1 MLQVAAY
8 CRVSTDKEDQAN
20 SFEAQQRYFREY
32 IQRQPDWELQGIYA
46 DEGFSGT
53 STNKRVEFNKMLH
66 AAELGQIDLIVT
78 KEVSRFTR
86 NTVDALQI
94 TRELRR
100 RGVGVLFL
108 NDSLDTRTNDG
119 ELRLTIMSSFA
130 QDESRRTS
138 ERSKWGQMR
147 SMEKG
152 VVFGGSLLGYDVIG
166 GKMTVN
172 PEGAEV
178 VRLIFHKYLQERK
191 GCSTIARELREA
203 GILSSKGNCLWSSAT
218 VTKILKNEKYCGDL
232 IQKKTYTPDFLT
244 HEKKYNHGKEPLV
257 ELKDHHEPIIDR
269 ETWQAVQRELS
280 RRNRATGCGGH
291 GNRYPLSG
299 KIRCGECGKSF
310 SHRTKKR
317 QDGSS
322 YYRWCCF
329 TATNEGLRRTDGA
342 GNTIGCSVGRQIRD
356 DIAMDLL
363 RRSVNDV
370 TLDKKAII
378 SNLAR
383 VVESVL
389 ASGEDSGEQE
399 LRRLELEFEKL
410 QARSDAILD
419 RFERAVES
427 VLVQVLPFARPVQF
441 VQMHDGQAG
450 LLAQPAGERALPRT
464 AGADKQD
471 SLCAHLLSTSA
482 ISRMISPAS
491 ANPAA
496 PGTNEMEPGAP
507 GAMRYGS
514 SWENTAF
521 TPRTPRFRSCC
532 RTVRA
537 SGQTVVFSMSAISN
551 AVGSSLLPAPMAHTT
566 RQPALFARSIKSSL
580 DGTESM
586 QSATKSYRLRSIWSA
601 VDSS

>member
-232 IQKKTYTPDFLT
+232 IQKKTYTPDYLT

-269 ETWQAVQRELS
+269 ETWQAVQQELR
-280 RRNRATGCGGH
+280 RRNRAQGSGGH

-310 SHRTKKR
+310 IRRTKTR
-317 QDGSS
+317 TDGST
-322 YYRWCCF
+322 YRRWCCF

-342 GNTIGCSVGRQIRD
+342 GNAIGCSVGRQIRED
-356 DIAMDLL
+356 VAMDIL
-363 RRSVNDV
+363 RRSVEAA

-378 SNLAR
+378 SDLTRIIER
-383 VVESVL
+383 VLSNSADDGQVEL
-389 ASGEDSGEQE
+389 Q
-399 LRRLELEFEKL
+399 RLELELEKL
-410 QARSDAILD
+410 QKRSDTILD
-419 RFERAVES
+419 RFLDQTMGKADFQRARSRCEAEITQTQERIEAIRQRQK
-427 VLVQVLPFARPVQF
+427 LDTDTKMLKT
-441 VQMHDGQAG
+441 DI
-450 LLAQPAGERALPRT
+450 RA
-464 AGADKQD
+464 
-471 SLCAHLLSTSA
+471 A
-482 ISRMISPAS
+482 ITGI
-491 ANPAA
+491 
-496 PGTNEMEPGAP
+496 
-507 GAMRYGS
+507 
-514 SWENTAF
+514 
-521 TPRTPRFRSCC
+521 
-532 RTVRA
+532 V
-537 SGQTVVFSMSAISN
+537 SGQTADDSFYGRLLHHMTVYRDGRVEVMLN
-551 AVGSSLLPAPMAHTT
+551 LLPA
-566 RQPALFARSIKSSL
+566 KWVYVL
-580 DGTESM
+580 DGLEKYRAKLGVHYASSVPM
-586 QSATKSYRLRSIWSA
+586 SVSSPFSSA
-601 VDSS
+601 

>member
-119 ELRLTIMSSFA
+119 ELRLTIMSSVA
-130 QDESRRTS
+130 QDESRKTS

-203 GILSSKGNCLWSSAT
+203 GIFSSKGNCLWSSAT

-232 IQKKTYTPDFLT
+232 IQKKTYTPDYLT

-269 ETWQAVQRELS
+269 ETWQAVQRELYPA
-280 RRNRATGCGGH
+280 ATA
-291 GNRYPLSG
+291 
-299 KIRCGECGKSF
+299 
-310 SHRTKKR
+310 R
-317 QDGSS
+317 QAAAD
-322 YYRWCCF
+322 
-329 TATNEGLRRTDGA
+329 TATAIRSPAKFAAASAARASLTVPKSGRTA
-342 GNTIGCSVGRQIRD
+342 API
-356 DIAMDLL
+356 
-363 RRSVNDV
+363 
-370 TLDKKAII
+370 
-378 SNLAR
+378 
-383 VVESVL
+383 
-389 ASGEDSGEQE
+389 
-399 LRRLELEFEKL
+399 
-410 QARSDAILD
+410 
-419 RFERAVES
+419 
-427 VLVQVLPFARPVQF
+427 
-441 VQMHDGQAG
+441 
-450 LLAQPAGERALPRT
+450 T
-464 AGADKQD
+464 AGAASPPPTRACGAQTAREMSSDAA
-471 SLCAHLLSTSA
+471 SGGRSGTTSPW
-482 ISRMISPAS
+482 IFY
-491 ANPAA
+491 
-496 PGTNEMEPGAP
+496 GAP
-507 GAMRYGS
+507 
-514 SWENTAF
+514 
-521 TPRTPRFRSCC
+521 
-532 RTVRA
+532 
-537 SGQTVVFSMSAISN
+537 
-551 AVGSSLLPAPMAHTT
+551 
-566 RQPALFARSIKSSL
+566 
-580 DGTESM
+580 
-586 QSATKSYRLRSIWSA
+586 
-601 VDSS
+601 

>member
-53 STNKRVEFNKMLH
+53 STNKRVEFDKMLH

-172 PEGAEV
+172 QEGAEV

-257 ELKDHHEPIIDR
+257 ALKDHHEAIIDR
-269 ETWQAVQRELS
+269 DLWDRVQSIIAARAKPFDVGTVGLFARKVRCANCGYTMRSSKNRGKHYLQCSNRHVAKDACIGSFVAVDKLEKIVIQELNTLSQRYLDQDEL
-280 RRNRATGCGGH
+280 
-291 GNRYPLSG
+291 
-299 KIRCGECGKSF
+299 E
-310 SHRTKKR
+310 
-317 QDGSS
+317 
-322 YYRWCCF
+322 
-329 TATNEGLRRTDGA
+329 
-342 GNTIGCSVGRQIRD
+342 
-356 DIAMDLL
+356 
-363 RRSVNDV
+363 RSVEFNQNLEQQKEACLKAKAKLQKQLEDNSNYLLALYKDKVKGLVGEKDYFTMANDFSKERER
-370 TLDKKAII
+370 TEYQIKEADRHLEELEAQMLAGDQRKAII
-378 SNLAR
+378 QRYTHVEHLTREMVEILIDCITVSKR
-383 VVESVL
+383 V
-389 ASGEDSGEQE
+389 
-399 LRRLELEFEKL
+399 
-410 QARSDAILD
+410 
-419 RFERAVES
+419 
-427 VLVQVLPFARPVQF
+427 
-441 VQMHDGQAG
+441 
-450 LLAQPAGERALPRT
+450 
-464 AGADKQD
+464 
-471 SLCAHLLSTSA
+471 
-482 ISRMISPAS
+482 
-491 ANPAA
+491 
-496 PGTNEMEPGAP
+496 PGTQDVPIEIHWN
-507 GAMRYGS
+507 
-514 SWENTAF
+514 F
-521 TPRTPRFRSCC
+521 
-532 RTVRA
+532 
-537 SGQTVVFSMSAISN
+537 
-551 AVGSSLLPAPMAHTT
+551 
-566 RQPALFARSIKSSL
+566 
-580 DGTESM
+580 
-586 QSATKSYRLRSIWSA
+586 
-601 VDSS
+601 

>member
-119 ELRLTIMSSFA
+119 ELRLTIMSSVA
-130 QDESRRTS
+130 QDESRKTS

-257 ELKDHHEPIIDR
+257 ALKDHHEAIIDR

-280 RRNRATGCGGH
+280 RRNRVTGCGGH

-310 SHRTKKR
+310 SPYQK
-317 QDGSS
+317 
-322 YYRWCCF
+322 
-329 TATNEGLRRTDGA
+329 AA
-342 GNTIGCSVGRQIRD
+342 GRQ
-356 DIAMDLL
+356 LL
-363 RRSVNDV
+363 LPLVLLHRHQRR
-370 TLDKKAII
+370 
-378 SNLAR
+378 
-383 VVESVL
+383 
-389 ASGEDSGEQE
+389 
-399 LRRLELEFEKL
+399 
-410 QARSDAILD
+410 
-419 RFERAVES
+419 
-427 VLVQVLPFARPVQF
+427 
-441 VQMHDGQAG
+441 
-450 LLAQPAGERALPRT
+450 
-464 AGADKQD
+464 
-471 SLCAHLLSTSA
+471 
-482 ISRMISPAS
+482 
-491 ANPAA
+491 PAA
-496 PGTNEMEPGAP
+496 PDGAEIP
-507 GAMRYGS
+507 SDAVSGGRSGMTLPWIFCGAR
-514 SWENTAF
+514 
-521 TPRTPRFRSCC
+521 
-532 RTVRA
+532 
-537 SGQTVVFSMSAISN
+537 
-551 AVGSSLLPAPMAHTT
+551 
-566 RQPALFARSIKSSL
+566 
-580 DGTESM
+580 
-586 QSATKSYRLRSIWSA
+586 
-601 VDSS
+601 

>member
-232 IQKKTYTPDFLT
+232 IQKKTYTPDYLT

-342 GNTIGCSVGRQIRD
+342 GNVIGCSVGRQIRD

-363 RRSVNDV
+363 RRSVNAV
-370 TLDKKAII
+370 TLDKKAIT
-378 SNLAR
+378 SNLACI
-383 VVESVL
+383 VESVL

-399 LRRLELEFEKL
+399 LRRQLCRAGSIGSTL
-410 QARSDAILD
+410 RS
-419 RFERAVES
+419 RCGFS
-427 VLVQVLPFARPVQF
+427 THGSQGVQNE
-441 VQMHDGQAG
+441 
-450 LLAQPAGERALPRT
+450 AGENRRDQTAADAEHRHADPKTGHSHRHHGHRQRAHGGRRLLRASPPANDRVPGRQGRG
-464 AGADKQD
+464 GAQ
-471 SLCAHLLSTSA
+471 SAARQMGLCA
-482 ISRMISPAS
+482 
-491 ANPAA
+491 
-496 PGTNEMEPGAP
+496 G
-507 GAMRYGS
+507 
-514 SWENTAF
+514 
-521 TPRTPRFRSCC
+521 RTGKIPSQNW
-532 RTVRA
+532 
-537 SGQTVVFSMSAISN
+537 G
-551 AVGSSLLPAPMAHTT
+551 P
-566 RQPALFARSIKSSL
+566 
-580 DGTESM
+580 
-586 QSATKSYRLRSIWSA
+586 
-601 VDSS
+601 